1 MIFLWGAYPSSVS
14 VCHQSCVLGLLPKP
28 PHIPAANLSINMVP
42 PFVASSISLGSS
54 FVNGTSRTQE
64 SAETGLFH
72 GLVCLS
78 IECVNSDLPFTGPK
92 GSNLHCLV
100 TRWKLSA
107 PVTETPAATF
117 VANSSRWRSVEDSKG
132 MATVNWINRIKNRK
146 KARGKEM
153 ISAWTGS
160 SGLEIRVLWTHYV
173 GTASTAITTPPPT
186 ASALSALSFWKTSAT
201 SEFQPQRPTD
211 AKPIRHNRSRCPC
224 YYS

>member
-1 MIFLWGAYPSSVS
+1 MCLEQVNLKWLESVGVDVPGSYLLSRRCFFSHTSSLQFSFLKNVMIFLWGAYPSSVS

-132 MATVNWINRIKNRK
+132 MATVN
-146 KARGKEM
+146 
-153 ISAWTGS
+153 
-160 SGLEIRVLWTHYV
+160 
-173 GTASTAITTPPPT
+173 
-186 ASALSALSFWKTSAT
+186 
-201 SEFQPQRPTD
+201 
-211 AKPIRHNRSRCPC
+211 
-224 YYS
+224 